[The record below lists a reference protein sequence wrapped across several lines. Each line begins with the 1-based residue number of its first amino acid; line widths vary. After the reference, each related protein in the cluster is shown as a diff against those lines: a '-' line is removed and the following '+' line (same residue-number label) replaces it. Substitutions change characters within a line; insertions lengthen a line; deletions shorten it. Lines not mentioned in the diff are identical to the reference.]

1 MLKIIL
7 KVVYVGIISSRTD
20 TRNPISGKSNK
31 AILHFFLP
39 TDLKKSSSMANKK
52 KKKPCLGPY
61 TKDVTLPLLPLVN
74 IIYVG
79 KL

>member
-31 AILHFFLP
+31 AILHFFLS

-52 KKKPCLGPY
+52 KKKALFGAVHKGRHPSTTTFSKY
-61 TKDVTLPLLPLVN
+61 N
-74 IIYVG
+74 ICR
-79 KL
+79 

>member
-31 AILHFFLP
+31 AILHFFLS

-52 KKKPCLGPY
+52 KKKALFGAVHKGRPPATTTFSKY
-61 TKDVTLPLLPLVN
+61 N
-74 IIYVG
+74 ICR
-79 KL
+79 

>member
-20 TRNPISGKSNK
+20 TRNPISGKLNK

-39 TDLKKSSSMANKK
+39 TDLKKSSSMANNKK
-52 KKKPCLGPY
+52 KALFVAVHKGRHPSTTTFSKY
-61 TKDVTLPLLPLVN
+61 N
-74 IIYVG
+74 ICG
-79 KL
+79 